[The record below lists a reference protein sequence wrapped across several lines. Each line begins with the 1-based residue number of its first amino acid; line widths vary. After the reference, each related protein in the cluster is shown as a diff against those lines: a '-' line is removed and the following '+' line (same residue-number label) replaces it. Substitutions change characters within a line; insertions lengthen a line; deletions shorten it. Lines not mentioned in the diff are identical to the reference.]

1 MAKNNIDLSVVLHD
15 TSDYKD
21 WLVEL
26 KERFYSHRLKASCA
40 TNGYLLDFYWK
51 LGRDIEAKQY
61 TNTYG
66 SGFYKNL
73 SQDLKNEMPGVKG
86 FSPINL
92 RYMSKFFKLY
102 APLYRNIPQ
111 TAELFSDSLSDS
123 NVPQVAEQF
132 EKRQQPVDD
141 FNMLLSIPWDHH
153 RRIID
158 KCKDDMNKALFFVRK
173 TWENNWGRDAL
184 LNWLDTDLYERD
196 GKAITNFQATL
207 PAVQSDLAQ
216 QITKDPYQLDFLNLR
231 EKYDEH
237 DIEEELVNN
246 VTRFLLEL
254 GKGFSYMGRQFR
266 LEVGQQEFFPDL
278 LFYNAHLHAYV
289 VIELKAQSFHPS
301 FLGQLSF
308 YVNTEFCTNE
318 DLVGHWTLN
327 GGERQIN
334 YPEIEFFNDSIVE
347 LYSLA
352 DTLYR
357 YTYCLQND
365 SLYLNDINGRQYINK
380 INKVYDETIIFE
392 GIADVKGIQIYHK

>member
-1 MAKNNIDLSVVLHD
+1 
-15 TSDYKD
+15 
-21 WLVEL
+21 
-26 KERFYSHRLKASCA
+26 
-40 TNGYLLDFYWK
+40 
-51 LGRDIEAKQY
+51 
-61 TNTYG
+61 
-66 SGFYKNL
+66 
-73 SQDLKNEMPGVKG
+73 
-86 FSPINL
+86 
-92 RYMSKFFKLY
+92 MSKFFKLY

-231 EKYDEH
+231 EKYDEQ

-289 VIELKAQSFHPS
+289 VIELKAHSFHPS

-334 YPEIEFFNDSIVE
+334 YPEIEFFNDSTVE

-352 DTLYR
+352 DSLYR

-380 INKVYDETIIFE
+380 INKVDDETIIFE